1 MTRLFA
7 FCAFML
13 MISCTKNSEDFN
25 ASFQHYDSILDN
37 TENII
42 YHDTVRTQKILNEK
56 VSAGDKDAVSKLL
69 AKCQVLCYQGNS
81 AQCDSIARIV
91 VKTAKRNNDDVGNY
105 FGNTFR
111 YTANYYSKSDNE
123 AQKVYYEFYE
133 KTKNTNPEFHENVVN
148 NLIYSLLDMDNDQK
162 YADYLNEQY
171 ALAKQLNDS
180 LVWCNYY
187 SNKAYSYY
195 RKYGN
200 DSLKPVILN
209 MNNALRFCQKSNYQA
224 YYAALFNRENFKND
238 PDPEVLKKCI
248 SESARYHFFDPN
260 YYVNLLYY
268 YTSKDDI
275 ANSIH
280 YYGISQKKLL
290 ENKDYYS
297 LYVNNENMYHMYK
310 ALKDADK
317 ALHFKDLS
325 YKYERLY
332 NAKDTKDKINEL
344 EWFYKSKEVRQA
356 LQKKRVENN
365 ILITFA
371 VVLLVSFFGYWA
383 FNLGRKKRQHQKYLD
398 LISKLNEKNALAVIA
413 AENKEAEPKKN
424 IDKETVKLIVEDEII
439 DKIVNGLKKM
449 EKKHSYLKPDFK
461 LAYVAKKINTNT
473 SYLSNYFNNY
483 KKQTF
488 SEYTQ
493 ELRMNY
499 VLKKIKEDAIFRK
512 YTLQAIAEEIGY
524 KEAATFVRIFKK
536 HTGISPLFFIEE
548 IEKDKLD

>member
-1 MTRLFA
+1 MNRIFA
-7 FCAFML
+7 FCAFMAL
-13 MISCTKNSEDFN
+13 MSCKKNNEDFS
-25 ASFQHYDSILDN
+25 ASFRHYDSVLDD
-37 TENII
+37 TEKII
-42 YHDTVRTQKILNEK
+42 YHDTLRTRQILEEK
-56 VSAGDKDAVSKLL
+56 VAPDDKEAVSKLL
-69 AKCQVLCYQGNS
+69 AKCQILCYQGNS
-81 AQCDSIARIV
+81 AQCDSIAKIV
-91 VKTAKRNNDDVGNY
+91 IKTAKRNNDEVGNY

-133 KTKNTNPEFHENVVN
+133 KTKHTNPEFHENVVN

-162 YADYLNEQY
+162 YADYLNEQL
-171 ALAKQLNDS
+171 ALANKLNDS

-195 RKYGN
+195 GKYGN
-200 DSLKPVILN
+200 DSLAPVLIN
-209 MNNALRFCQKSNYQA
+209 MDKALRYCQKSNYQA
-224 YYAALFNRENFKND
+224 YYAALFNRENFKSD
-238 PDPEVLKKCI
+238 PNPEVLKQCI
-248 SESARYHFFDPN
+248 AESAAHHFFDPN

-268 YTSKDDI
+268 YTSQNDI
-275 ANSIH
+275 PNSIH
-280 YYGISQKKLL
+280 YYDVSQKKLL

-297 LYVNNENMYHMYK
+297 LYVNNENMYNMYK
-310 ALKDADK
+310 ALKKSDK
-317 ALHFKDLS
+317 ALYFKDLS

-332 NAKDTKDKINEL
+332 NAKDTNDKINEL

-356 LQKKRVENN
+356 LYKKRIENN

-371 VVLLVSFFGYWA
+371 AVLLVCFFGYWA

-398 LISKLNEKNALAVIA
+398 LINKLNEKNALAVAA
-413 AENKEAEPKKN
+413 AETRDPEPGKSS
-424 IDKETVKLIVEDEII
+424 DRETVKMIVEDEVI
-439 DKIVNGLKKM
+439 DKIVNGLMKM
-449 EKKHSYLKPDFK
+449 ERKYDFLKPDFK

-473 SYLSNYFNNY
+473 SYLSNYFNNH

-499 VLKKIKEDAIFRK
+499 VLKKIKEDSIFRK

-548 IEKDKLD
+548 IDKDKSA